1 MGYSGARTVNFFL
14 ILREQEEKKTK
25 YFAPKKAVGEMIP
38 VFLATNM
45 VIPVSK
51 KGTEKSMTDWRPELI
66 FIDVNTMSVSWFINS
81 ATSPFHFP
89 LTMPPHLPSRT
100 LYGKL
105 KSV

>member
-1 MGYSGARTVNFFL
+1 MAQLVVSKGS
-14 ILREQEEKKTK
+14 
-25 YFAPKKAVGEMIP
+25 KKAVGEMIP

-51 KGTEKSMTDWRPELI
+51 KGTEKSMTDCRPELI
-66 FIDVNTMSVSWFINS
+66 FIDVNTMSVSWFSNS
-81 ATSPFHFP
+81 ATSPFHLP

-105 KSV
+105 KNV

>member
-1 MGYSGARTVNFFL
+1 MGYSGARTVNFSL

-51 KGTEKSMTDWRPELI
+51 KGTEKSMTD
-66 FIDVNTMSVSWFINS
+66 
-81 ATSPFHFP
+81 
-89 LTMPPHLPSRT
+89 
-100 LYGKL
+100 
-105 KSV
+105 